1 MVTVSTEHHA
11 ILDPCGRLE
20 RSGIA
25 VDYVS
30 PRSDGRVA
38 VDDIEAALREETV
51 LLSVMTANNET
62 GVVQPISQLVGLARE
77 HGVLFHTDA
86 TQAVGKVPFSARAL
100 GVDLVSLSA
109 HKIYGPQGHR
119 GVVCSAPA
127 TAYRAPTAR
136 GRVETR
142 VSTRGRL
149 LIGYTEA

>member
-38 VDDIEAALREETV
+38 VDDIAAALREKTV

-109 HKIYGPQGHR
+109 HKIYGPKG
-119 GVVCSAPA
+119 
-127 TAYRAPTAR
+127 
-136 GRVETR
+136 
-142 VSTRGRL
+142 
-149 LIGYTEA
+149 IGALYVRRRRPRIELQPPGDGSRPGSRPVAGC